1 MKKIIVL
8 LLACLFMLLGCAE
21 APPSFETTIGDR
33 PTETSTIKWQP
44 TDTETELET
53 EPEETEPEVEDP
65 YFGLSEFEIKCIVEK
80 LNSWNIQCNGASDFK
95 NITCLGYGL
104 RYTAPGVGNCELNY
118 DIIEYGVSLK
128 NGRAFQVW
136 LSSEVLAE
144 HGIDVA
150 ERGANRKLS
159 N

>member
-8 LLACLFMLLGCAE
+8 LFACLFMFFGCAE
-21 APPSFETTIGDR
+21 VPATGGDT
-33 PTETSTIKWQP
+33 PTETSTIKEQP
-44 TDTETELET
+44 T
-53 EPEETEPEVEDP
+53 EPELKPKDP
-65 YFGLSEFEIKCIVEK
+65 YFGLSEIEVQYIVEK
-80 LNSWNIQCNGASDFK
+80 LNSWNIQCNGASDLM

-136 LSSEVLAE
+136 LSSDVLAE
-144 HGIDVA
+144 SGVDVA
-150 ERGANRKLS
+150 ERGANRKPS